1 VPRSATGT
9 IEARALVDGTR
20 AYHLRF
26 LAADRR
32 ELVVLHERSAC
43 TCGCGGG
50 WSETAARTELR
61 NLKARVRASVRQ
73 RPPSGTDSRQSPA
86 LGPPLFEKYAR
97 RWLLEKIEGTT
108 GPKPISAH
116 TANDYR
122 WRLEQHLVPFF
133 GHYRLDEIDEA
144 LCQQFK
150 AKKLR
155 DAAEQRKAI
164 ASGVVLRDE
173 RNRRIVPLG
182 PSSLRKLTSTVASIL
197 QDAVEDKHITHNP
210 ARGRRMR
217 VHVPR
222 PKRSFLEIDELVSLF
237 DAAAEQDQTLD
248 PFVAADELGA
258 TTFRVA
264 GLLAEDQRPKQV
276 AQRLGIA
283 PSTVTYH
290 LKLLRA
296 TPSRGYAVRR
306 TVVEILGRSGLRA
319 SELCELRVGHVRL
332 SGPSAARLTIVDA
345 KSEAGIREVQM
356 TPELTRL
363 VTEHLVRLRR
373 TGLPTGLGDYL
384 VPNSRGGRLSRQRV
398 ARIVGDAATLAS
410 EHRTGRGLSPVPHT
424 TPHSLRRTYI
434 SIALLANQFDV
445 KWVMHQ
451 VGHADSRMTL
461 DVYAQLQRRI
471 DRGHGASFDRLV
483 RAARDYQRIGDEKA
497 TGGIDRTSRTN
508 IDVTLA
514 TS

>member
-1 VPRSATGT
+1 
-9 IEARALVDGTR
+9 
-20 AYHLRF
+20 
-26 LAADRR
+26 
-32 ELVVLHERSAC
+32 
-43 TCGCGGG
+43 
-50 WSETAARTELR
+50 
-61 NLKARVRASVRQ
+61 
-73 RPPSGTDSRQSPA
+73 
-86 LGPPLFEKYAR
+86 LGAPFFEEYAR

-108 GPKPISAH
+108 GPKPIGAH
-116 TANDYR
+116 TADDYR
-122 WRLEQHLVPFF
+122 WRLQQHILPFF
-133 GHYRLDEIDEA
+133 GRYRLDEIDDA

-164 ASGVVLRDE
+164 ASGAVLRDE
-173 RNRRIVPLG
+173 RNRRVVPLG

-197 QDAVEDKHITHNP
+197 QDAVEDKHIPRNP

-222 PKRSFLEIDELVSLF
+222 PRRSFLEIDELVSLF
-237 DAAAEQDQTLD
+237 DAAAEQDQSLD
-248 PFVAADELGA
+248 PLMTADELGA
-258 TTFRVA
+258 TTVRVA
-264 GLLAEDQRPKQV
+264 GLLAEDQRPKQI
-276 AQRLGIA
+276 AERLGIA

-290 LKLLRA
+290 LKLLQA

-332 SGPSAARLTIVDA
+332 SGPNAARLTIVDA

-356 TPELTRL
+356 TPELTGV

-398 ARIVGDAATLAS
+398 ARIVADAVALAS
-410 EHRTGRGLSPVPHT
+410 VRRGEHGLSPVPHV

-471 DRGHGASFDRLV
+471 DRGHGASVDRLL

-497 TGGIDRTSRTN
+497 TGGIDRAFSTN
-508 IDVTLA
+508 IEVTVA

>member
-1 VPRSATGT
+1 MARSATGT
-9 IEARALVDGTR
+9 IEARALADGTR

-26 LAADRR
+26 LASGRR
-32 ELVVLHERSAC
+32 QLVVLHEQSAC

-50 WSETAARTELR
+50 WSEIAARTELG
-61 NLKARVRASVRQ
+61 NIQARVRAGGWRHPSV
-73 RPPSGTDSRQSPA
+73 TDRRRARA
-86 LGPPLFEKYAR
+86 LGSPLFEEYAR

-108 GPKPISAH
+108 GPKPISLH

-122 WRLEQHLVPFF
+122 WRLEQHILPFF
-133 GHYRLDEIDEA
+133 GRYRLDEIDEV

-155 DAAEQRKAI
+155 EAAELRAKI
-164 ASGVVLRDE
+164 AGGAVLRDG
-173 RNRRIVPLG
+173 RNRRVVPLG
-182 PSSLRKLTSTVASIL
+182 PSSLRKLTSTVASIM
-197 QDAVEDKHITHNP
+197 QDAVEDRHIERNP

-222 PKRSFLEIDELVSLF
+222 PRRSFLEIEELVSLF
-237 DAAAEQDQTLD
+237 DAAAEQDESLD
-248 PFVAADELGA
+248 PLLTRDELGA
-258 TTFRVA
+258 TTVRVA
-264 GLLAEDQRPKQV
+264 GLLAEDQRPKQI
-276 AQRLGIA
+276 AERLGISPA
-283 PSTVTYH
+283 TVTYH
-290 LKLLRA
+290 LKVLQA
-296 TPSRGYAVRR
+296 TPGRGYAVRR

-332 SGPSAARLTIVDA
+332 SGPDAARLTIVDA

-356 TPELTRL
+356 TPELTRV
-363 VTEHLVRLRR
+363 VTEHLVRLQR
-373 TGLPTGLGDYL
+373 TGLPARLGDYL

-398 ARIVGDAATLAS
+398 ARIVGDAAALAS
-410 EHRTGRGLSPVPHT
+410 ERRIERGLFRLPHT

-483 RAARDYQRIGDEKA
+483 RAARNYQRIGDEKA
-497 TGGIDRTSRTN
+497 TSATDRTFSTN
-508 IDVTLA
+508 IDVPLA